1 MRRFSLIALISA
13 ALVASAC
20 KENKPLAA
28 TTGPTAAD
36 SAEQVFLK
44 MHSILTTK
52 GVQRGDLTADTAYVM
67 DESTRFDLRNP
78 HVNFTSE
85 NGAPEGTMDAKHGVY
100 STRTQQL
107 EGWGDVVVRLVD
119 GRLLKSP
126 HIVYNQITHLI
137 TSDTSYTI
145 SQAKGTQYGIGLTS
159 NATFTSFKCARACGG
174 NSSVLL
180 PEK

>member
-1 MRRFSLIALISA
+1 MRGVSFIACFAA
-13 ALVASAC
+13 ALAASAC
-20 KENKPLAA
+20 KESKPLAA
-28 TTGPTAAD
+28 TTGPTATD
-36 SAEQVFLK
+36 SAEQVFIK
-44 MHSILTTK
+44 MHSLLTTK

-85 NGAPEGTMDAKHGVY
+85 TGAPQGTMDAKRGVY

-107 EGWGDVVVRLVD
+107 EGWGNVVVRLVD

-126 HIVYNQITHLI
+126 HVIYNQITHLI

-145 SQAKGTQYGIGLTS
+145 SEPKGTQYGIGLTS